1 MSPEVQILHDVSVA
15 LAKEAKVT
23 QTEVI
28 LKLMRVPR
36 YRSILES
43 LSRQEVSEVLDTSL
57 TAVDRV
63 FDRAMSIIKHPKN
76 RKTNAN
82 VKEAIVG
89 YIHRQT
95 Y

>member
-1 MSPEVQILHDVSVA
+1 MTPEVQILHDVSVA

-23 QTEVI
+23 QTEVL

-36 YRSILES
+36 YRAILGN
-43 LSRQEVSEVLDTSL
+43 LSRQEVSELLDTTL

-63 FDRAMSIIKHPKN
+63 FDRAMSIIRHPRN
-76 RKTNAN
+76 RKNN
-82 VKEAIVG
+82 EIVRTSISD
-89 YIHRQT
+89 YIHKQ